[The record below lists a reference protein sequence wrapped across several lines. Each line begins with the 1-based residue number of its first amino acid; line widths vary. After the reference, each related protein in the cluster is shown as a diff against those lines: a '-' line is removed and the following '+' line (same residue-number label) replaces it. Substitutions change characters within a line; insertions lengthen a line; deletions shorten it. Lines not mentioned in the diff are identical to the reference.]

1 MEYQKIANLIDDDT
15 LDQPS
20 KFRTRNWVEIND
32 ESRGAYN
39 VNSQIKFKTTMLKS
53 SLCDYSDAYILV
65 KGTISVNNTAAQ
77 GAAANNTNKK
87 VIFKNCAPFTNCISE
102 INNTQI
108 DNAKDID
115 IVMPMYNL
123 IEYSDNYAKT
133 TGSIW
138 QYCKDIPAR
147 NNNNEITEFTLVN
160 TTDSFK
166 FKAKITGQTEDDGTK
181 DVEIMVPLKYLSNFW
196 RTLEMPLINCE
207 VNLILTW
214 SSTCVLISTNIPN
227 QAAIFEITDTK
238 LYVPVVTLS
247 TQENTKFLQQ
257 LESGFKRV
265 INWNKYLS
273 KPELLAQNP
282 NLNHLVEPSF
292 QGVNRLFV
300 LAFENDNDG
309 TSNEQSYLP
318 TVEIKD
324 YNTMINGENVFDQ
337 PIKNTKVTYDNIRK
351 IATGQGDDYTT
362 RCLLNYPYFANT
374 YKMFAVNLSKQQA
387 LDADPR
393 AIQQINFT
401 ANIDRAAANKSLLYS
416 GRSKRNYSRLFTGNS
431 KSIVN
436 KIIFNLNTYKCFAL
450 VSTTLIK

>member
-1 MEYQKIANLIDDDT
+1 MEYQKIANLIDDASN
-15 LDQPS
+15 QPS
-20 KFRTRNWVEIND
+20 KFRIRNLVEIND

-87 VIFKNCAPFTNCISE
+87 VILKNCAPFTNCISE

-115 IVMPMYNL
+115 IEMPMYNL

-133 TGSIW
+133 TGSLL
-138 QYCKDIPAR
+138 QYSKDIQAR
-147 NNNNEITEFTLVN
+147 NANDEIHHFTEGSL
-160 TTDSFK
+160 TDSFN
-166 FKAKITGQTEDDGTK
+166 FKAKITGETGNNGTK
-181 DVEIMVPLKYLSNFW
+181 NVEIMVPLKYLSNFW

-207 VNLILTW
+207 VNLNLTW
-214 SSTCVLISTNIPN
+214 SSTCVLNSTVIPN
-227 QAAIFEITDTK
+227 QNATFAITDTK

-247 TQENTKFLQQ
+247 TQENTEFFQQ
-257 LESGFKRV
+257 LKSGSKRV

-273 KPELLAQNP
+273 KPDLLAQNP
-282 NLNHLVEPSF
+282 NLNHLVEPNF

-300 LAFENDNDG
+300 LAFENDDHR
-309 TSNEQSYLP
+309 TSDKRYYLP

-324 YNTMINGENVFDQ
+324 YNIVINGENFFDQ
-337 PIKNTKVTYDNIRK
+337 PIKNNKVTYDNIRK

-362 RCLLNYPYFANT
+362 GCLLDYPYFAN
-374 YKMFAVNLSKQQA
+374 
-387 LDADPR
+387 
-393 AIQQINFT
+393 
-401 ANIDRAAANKSLLYS
+401 NKH
-416 GRSKRNYSRLFTGNS
+416 
-431 KSIVN
+431 
-436 KIIFNLNTYKCFAL
+436 
-450 VSTTLIK
+450 

>member
-1 MEYQKIANLIDDDT
+1 MEYKKIANLIGHNT
-15 LDQPS
+15 LNQPS
-20 KFRTRNWVEIND
+20 KFRTRNWIEIND
-32 ESRGAYN
+32 ESRGVYN

-53 SLCDYSDAYILV
+53 SLCDYRDAYILV
-65 KGTISVNNTAAQ
+65 KGTISINNTAAQ

-102 INNTQI
+102 INITQI
-108 DNAKDID
+108 DNAKDND

-123 IEYSDNYAKT
+123 IEYSDNYPKT
-133 TGSIW
+133 TGSLW

-147 NNNNEITEFTLVN
+147 DDNDEIAAFDANNL
-160 TTDSFK
+160 TDSFR
-166 FKAKITGQTEDDGTK
+166 FKAKITGETGDNGTK

-214 SSTCVLISTNIPN
+214 SLTCVIASVIVAN
-227 QAAIFEITDTK
+227 QAATFTITEAK
-238 LYVPVVTLS
+238 IYVPVVTLS

-257 LESGFKRV
+257 LKSGFKRV

-273 KPELLAQNP
+273 KPELLGQNP

-292 QGVNRLFV
+292 QGINRLFV
-300 LAFENDNDG
+300 LAFENDADR
-309 TSNEQSYLP
+309 TSDEEYYLP

-324 YNTMINGENVFDQ
+324 YNIVINGENFFDQ
-337 PIKNTKVTYDNIRK
+337 PIKNNKVTYDNIRK
-351 IATGQGDDYTT
+351 IAIGQGDDFTT
-362 RCLLNYPYFANT
+362 GCLLDYPYFANT
-374 YKMFAVNLSKQQA
+374 YKMIAVDLSKQQA

-401 ANIDRAAANKSLLYS
+401 ANLDRA
-416 GRSKRNYSRLFTGNS
+416 RNTRVYFILEEAKELFYTFH
-431 KSIVN
+431 KEQ
-436 KIIFNLNTYKCFAL
+436 
-450 VSTTLIK
+450 